1 MTAPR
6 KQRAIMATDS
16 EWQLIRERAQAAGMP
31 VSRFVVQRLTEEGWR
46 SVPDALPVS
55 VLRRIAREVLVLS
68 RIEELRLSGRGDAE
82 TWKAIGEAV
91 DAWLD
96 GEERLG

>member
-16 EWQLIRERAQAAGMP
+16 EWQVIRERAQAAGMP
-31 VSRFVVQRLTEEGWR
+31 ISRFIVERLTEKEQQM
-46 SVPDALPVS
+46 SALPAS
-55 VLRRIAREVLVLS
+55 ILRRMAREVLVLS
-68 RIEELRLSGRGDAE
+68 RIEELRLSGHESADV
-82 TWKAIGEAV
+82 WKAVGDEV

-96 GEERLG
+96 KEKRLG